1 MLKTL
6 VRFEIKKKGE
16 CVGNLTV
23 LYHKTNKEALTVL
36 YSVVLLKKK

>member
-1 MLKTL
+1 MLTTL
-6 VRFEIKKKGE
+6 VRFENEKGE

-23 LYHKTNKEALTVL
+23 LYRKTNKEALTVL

>member
-1 MLKTL
+1 MLTTL
-6 VRFEIKKKGE
+6 VRFEIKKGE
-16 CVGNLTV
+16 CLGNLTV